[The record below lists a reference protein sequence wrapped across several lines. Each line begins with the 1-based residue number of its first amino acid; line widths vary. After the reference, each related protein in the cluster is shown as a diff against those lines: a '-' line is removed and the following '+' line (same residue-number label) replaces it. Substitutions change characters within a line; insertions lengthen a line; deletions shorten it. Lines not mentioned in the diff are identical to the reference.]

1 MLRFQRKKRLLGER
15 GQSLAEFALVL
26 PLMLVILA
34 AIIEFG
40 RAMMTLN
47 VASGAAREGVRVAAT
62 GAGSNS
68 ARQAAINVITAAGY
82 NNYSVSISGPDGNN
96 NMRCTVTIPHT
107 FLTGNMVP
115 GLGGQLNISHTAVMR
130 WEG

>member
-1 MLRFQRKKRLLGER
+1 MLPGRRTRRLFGER

-62 GAGSNS
+62 GAGSSS

-82 NNYSVSISGPDGNN
+82 DSYSVSVSGPDGNN
-96 NMRCTVTIPHT
+96 NMRCTVTIRHT
-107 FLTGNMVP
+107 FLTGNLVP
-115 GLGGQLNISHTAVMR
+115 GLGGELNISHTAVMR